1 MSGLK
6 ITNEI
11 TNLDGPGPPEVQTD
25 FEPQGDTVLLAT
37 GDFYWLCRGPRE
49 GPPGPEG
56 SCPVRSHPAG
66 RGAGRAPYR

>member
-37 GDFYWLCRGPRE
+37 GSAAAHARTEIVRTLCSKTKYKVQNLSSTTR
-49 GPPGPEG
+49 
-56 SCPVRSHPAG
+56 
-66 RGAGRAPYR
+66 

>member
-25 FEPQGDTVLLAT
+25 FEPQGDTEI
-37 GDFYWLCRGPRE
+37 RPSSM
-49 GPPGPEG
+49 P
-56 SCPVRSHPAG
+56 
-66 RGAGRAPYR
+66 

>member
-37 GDFYWLCRGPRE
+37 G
-49 GPPGPEG
+49 
-56 SCPVRSHPAG
+56 SAAAPATPA
-66 RGAGRAPYR
+66 R